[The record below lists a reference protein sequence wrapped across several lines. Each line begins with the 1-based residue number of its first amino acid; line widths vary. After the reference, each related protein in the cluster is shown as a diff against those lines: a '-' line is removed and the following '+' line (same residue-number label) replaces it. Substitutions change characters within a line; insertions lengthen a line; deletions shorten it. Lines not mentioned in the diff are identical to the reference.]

1 MNISSY
7 SVCAFAIICVICAA
21 ISKSFKGEL
30 HFAIKIAGCVL
41 IASAAVIMISPLLKY
56 IKELAS
62 QTLISELFSLLLKA
76 LGITL
81 LCKICSDI
89 CRDCGENGIASGV
102 ETVGK
107 IEILILCV
115 PLIEKIL
122 GSAFEI
128 LELI

>member
-7 SVCAFAIICVICAA
+7 SVCAFAIICVICII

-56 IKELAS
+56 INELAS